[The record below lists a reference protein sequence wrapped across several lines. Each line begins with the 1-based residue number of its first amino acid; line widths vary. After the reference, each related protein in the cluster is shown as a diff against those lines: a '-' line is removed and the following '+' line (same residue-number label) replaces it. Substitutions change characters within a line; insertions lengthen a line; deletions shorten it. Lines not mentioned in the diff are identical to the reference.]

1 MKALFCTALMMAA
14 ITCAAAETID
24 IVTAPEEI
32 PVESERTWTLG
43 PVETTGRT
51 ALLEF
56 TARVDAPSPS
66 GSNYLLAITVN
77 GTRLTAAKTRRV
89 ARLVNKPRS
98 FRYSPD
104 LTLLWAEHGQ
114 WRLVYAPDFEVCN
127 TQPVY
132 QGEAYRFVLDIT
144 DLLSAEG
151 TNSITFTNLGT
162 RALAARVGTEIPVVV
177 GTMRLGLRAGESPVM
192 QAGVLQAEPVNHGEP
207 LAGPARFEWNA
218 YNTGGFE
225 ITVDGVRY
233 PFETLVSY
241 PNAGF
246 NRLEA
251 SPEPTV
257 EGQAG
262 WHTSL
267 YSGGDPLIVG
277 RGPDYELRRS
287 ITLVNGHLEVADTWI
302 NRRDRDLGLIVDN
315 RVLLDGDRRIHLAGS
330 ADPARERYYSPG
342 YPAVYVAG
350 ENHGIG
356 MICEDDVYRNQA
368 WLTYNAE
375 DNSAGMR
382 TEMLWL
388 PRGGQYT
395 LRWSIFPMASNDQF
409 DFVNAVRRDWGSNY
423 LTPGP
428 WGFFSPDSVLTTP
441 VEELRDQ
448 LDEKGIDYLVYCG
461 GWVDPQRET
470 EPPRTIGFG
479 TYVLDDDWVSFR
491 DRLRRAIARLHE
503 ARPGVTC
510 LVYYDTQRDSY
521 PDANERYP
529 DSAITDA
536 AGRHRFTEWGGQFSI
551 SWSMLATLENS
562 FGRAMLAAVDE
573 YFDQMG
579 VDGLY
584 WDEMEAT
591 GYGAPLVTHAFG
603 DGYSC
608 VLNMETY
615 EPDQQIAVQSIA
627 GAGHRVAVVER
638 VYERGGM
645 VMGNGPTSIRR
656 LLELRVPRMV
666 EEQHNDVWWY
676 EGLLDTPLG
685 YLSGYQSFD
694 RFVRVINQASLP
706 VATHWSGYTHQVQPY
721 LFPFT
726 PIELH
731 PGYLLGEE
739 RIIVSIP
746 GNFGWHGE
754 RTLAR
759 VRHFDTEGMLTDVDF
774 PTIVGREAK
783 TRVDLA
789 PGELVVLERVPIT
802 VTPVEGEARV
812 SHVRYEDDVVAL
824 TVSSPGGATVT
835 VEGLEPI
842 HVAPGE
848 QRVEVQRRTE
858 EER

>member
-1 MKALFCTALMMAA
+1 MRTCICLLLGVVAMTAAV
-14 ITCAAAETID
+14 AETID
-24 IVTAPEEI
+24 VVTTPEEV
-32 PVESERTWTLG
+32 PVESERSWVIG
-43 PVETTGRT
+43 PVDTTGRT

-66 GSNYLLAITVN
+66 GSNYLLRIAVN
-77 GTRLTAAKTRRV
+77 GTPLTAAKTRRV
-89 ARLVNKPRS
+89 TRLVNKPLS
-98 FRYSPD
+98 FQYNRE
-104 LTLLWAEHGQ
+104 LTLLWQEYGQ

-132 QGEAYRFVLDIT
+132 AGEAYRFVLDIS
-144 DLLSAEG
+144 DLLRADGEN
-151 TNSITFTNLGT
+151 TITFTNLGT
-162 RALAARVGTEIPVVV
+162 RALASRVGSEIPVVV
-177 GTMRLGLRAGESPVM
+177 GMMRLEVRDGAGPVA
-192 QAGVLQAEPVNHGEP
+192 QAVAVTAEPVNRGEP
-207 LAGPARFEWNA
+207 LAGPAQFEWGA
-218 YNTGGFE
+218 YNSGGFAL
-225 ITVDGVRY
+225 TVDGVRY

-257 EGQAG
+257 QGQRG

-267 YSGGDPLIVG
+267 RAGPEPLIIG
-277 RGPDYELRRS
+277 EGPDYELRRS
-287 ITLVNGHLEVADTWI
+287 ITVVNGHLEVADTWV

-315 RVLLDGDRRIHLAGS
+315 RVMIEGDRRVHLAGS
-330 ADPARERYYSPG
+330 ADPARMRYYSPG

-350 ENHGIG
+350 AGHGIG

-368 WLTYNAE
+368 WLTYNTE
-375 DNSAGMR
+375 DNSAGLR

-388 PRGGQYT
+388 PEGGAYT
-395 LRWSIFPMASNDQF
+395 LRWSIYPMASDDQF
-409 DFVNAVRRDWGSNY
+409 DFVNAVRQDWGSNY

-428 WGFFSPDSVLTTP
+428 WGFFSPDSVIATP
-441 VEELRDQ
+441 VEDLRTQ
-448 LDEKGIDYLVYCG
+448 LDRQGINYLVYCG
-461 GWVDPQRET
+461 GWVDPKREA

-479 TYVLDDDWVSFR
+479 TYVLDDDWASFR
-491 DRLRRAIARLHE
+491 DRLRQAIARLHE
-503 ARPGVTC
+503 ARPGVKC

-536 AGRHRFTEWGGQFSI
+536 TGRHQYTEWGGQFSI

-573 YFDQMG
+573 YFAQMG

-584 WDEMEAT
+584 WDEMEGT
-591 GYGAPLVTHAFG
+591 GYGSPLVTHAFG

-608 VLNMETY
+608 ALNMDTY
-615 EPDQQIAVQSIA
+615 EPDHQIAVNTIA

-638 VYERGGM
+638 VYEHGGM
-645 VMGNGPTSIRR
+645 VMGNGPTAIRK
-656 LLELRVPRMV
+656 LLELQVPRMV
-666 EEQHNDVWWY
+666 EQQHNDVWWY

-694 RFVRVINQASLP
+694 RFVRTINQASLP

-731 PGYLLGEE
+731 PGYLLGQE
-739 RIIVSIP
+739 RIVATLS

-759 VRHFDTEGMLTDVDF
+759 VRHFDTEGMLTARDF
-774 PTIVGREAK
+774 PTVVGDEAK
-783 TRVDLA
+783 TKVELA
-789 PGELVVLERVPIT
+789 QGELVVLERLPIT
-802 VTPVEGEARV
+802 VTPVGGEVTV
-812 SHVRYEDDVVAL
+812 SNVRFDDDAIAL
-824 TVSSPGGATVT
+824 TINSAGGAKVDI
-835 VEGLEPI
+835 EGLAQMQ
-842 HVAPGE
+842 VGPGE
-848 QRVEVQRRTE
+848 QQVSVKR
-858 EER
+858 

>member
-1 MKALFCTALMMAA
+1 MRTCICLLLGVVAMTAAV
-14 ITCAAAETID
+14 AETID
-24 IVTAPEEI
+24 VVTTPEEV
-32 PVESERTWTLG
+32 PVESERSWVIG
-43 PVETTGRT
+43 PVDTTGRT

-66 GSNYLLAITVN
+66 GSNYLLRIAVN
-77 GTRLTAAKTRRV
+77 GTPLTAAKTRRV
-89 ARLVNKPRS
+89 TRLVNKPLS
-98 FRYSPD
+98 FQYNRE
-104 LTLLWAEHGQ
+104 LTLLWQEYGQ

-132 QGEAYRFVLDIT
+132 AGEAYRFVLDIS
-144 DLLSAEG
+144 DLLRADGEN
-151 TNSITFTNLGT
+151 TITFTNLGT
-162 RALAARVGTEIPVVV
+162 RALASRVGSEIPVVV
-177 GTMRLGLRAGESPVM
+177 GMMRLEVREGTGPVA
-192 QAGVLQAEPVNHGEP
+192 QAATVTAEPVNRGEP
-207 LAGPARFEWNA
+207 LAGPAQFEWGA
-218 YNTGGFE
+218 YNSGGFAL
-225 ITVDGVRY
+225 TVDGVRY

-257 EGQAG
+257 QGQRG

-267 YSGGDPLIVG
+267 RAGPEPLIIG
-277 RGPDYELRRS
+277 EGPDYELRRS
-287 ITLVNGHLEVADTWI
+287 ITVVNGHLEVADTWV

-315 RVLLDGDRRIHLAGS
+315 RVMIEGDRRVHLAGS
-330 ADPARERYYSPG
+330 ADPGRMRYYSPG

-350 ENHGIG
+350 AGHGIG

-368 WLTYNAE
+368 WLTYNTE
-375 DNSAGMR
+375 DNSAGLR

-388 PRGGQYT
+388 PEGGAYT
-395 LRWSIFPMASNDQF
+395 LRWSIYPMASDDQF
-409 DFVNAVRRDWGSNY
+409 DFVNAVRQDWGSNY

-428 WGFFSPDSVLTTP
+428 WGFFSPDSVIATP
-441 VEELRDQ
+441 VEDLRTQ
-448 LDEKGIDYLVYCG
+448 LDRQGINYLVYCG
-461 GWVDPQRET
+461 GWVDRQANPK
-470 EPPRTIGFG
+470 TIGFG
-479 TYVLDDDWVSFR
+479 TYVLDEYWASFR
-491 DRLRRAIARLHE
+491 HRLRQAIARLHE
-503 ARPGVTC
+503 ARPGVKC

-536 AGRHRFTEWGGQFSI
+536 TGRHQYTEWGGQFSI

-573 YFDQMG
+573 YFAQMG

-584 WDEMEAT
+584 WDEMEGT
-591 GYGAPLVTHAFG
+591 GYGSPLVTHAFG

-608 VLNMETY
+608 ALNMDTY
-615 EPDQQIAVQSIA
+615 EPDHQIAVNTIA

-638 VYERGGM
+638 VYEHGGM
-645 VMGNGPTSIRR
+645 VMGNGPTAIRK
-656 LLELRVPRMV
+656 LLELQVPRMV
-666 EEQHNDVWWY
+666 EQQHNDVWWY

-694 RFVRVINQASLP
+694 RFVRTINQASLP

-731 PGYLLGEE
+731 PGYLLGQE
-739 RIIVSIP
+739 RIVATLS

-759 VRHFDTEGMLTDVDF
+759 VRHFDTEGMLTARDF
-774 PTIVGREAK
+774 PTVVGDEAK
-783 TRVDLA
+783 TKVELA
-789 PGELVVLERVPIT
+789 QGELVVLERLPIT
-802 VTPVEGEARV
+802 VTPVGGEVTV
-812 SHVRYEDDVVAL
+812 SNVRFDDDAIAL
-824 TVSSPGGATVT
+824 TINSAGGAKVNI
-835 VEGLEPI
+835 EGLAQMQ
-842 HVAPGE
+842 VGPGE
-848 QRVEVQRRTE
+848 QQVSVKR
-858 EER
+858 